1 VKIGRILLFSQVF
14 SMKLNNA
21 LEPKMGVIIRYCL

>member
-1 VKIGRILLFSQVF
+1 
-14 SMKLNNA
+14 MKLNNA